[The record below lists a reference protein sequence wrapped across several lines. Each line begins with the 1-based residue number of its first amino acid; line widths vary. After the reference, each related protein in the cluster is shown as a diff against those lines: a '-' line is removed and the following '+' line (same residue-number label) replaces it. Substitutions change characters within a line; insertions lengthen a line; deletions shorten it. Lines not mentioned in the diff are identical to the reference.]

1 MPYPYAIRLKRNR
14 RTAMW
19 IVALV
24 LASLLLLLSLTLA
37 SVVLIGQTLC
47 ASRDNAELEQPSG
60 AVPQPPVPS
69 NVQDPWP
76 AWAITH

>member
-1 MPYPYAIRLKRNR
+1 MLAIRLKRNR

-24 LASLLLLLSLTLA
+24 LASLLLLLSLMLA
-37 SVVLIGQTLC
+37 SVLLIGQTLC
-47 ASRDNAELEQPSG
+47 ASRNTAELELPTG
-60 AVPQPPVPS
+60 AAPQPTVSS
-69 NVQDPWP
+69 NAQAPWP

>member
-1 MPYPYAIRLKRNR
+1 MLAIRLTRNR

-24 LASLLLLLSLTLA
+24 LASLLLLLSLMLA
-37 SVVLIGQTLC
+37 SVLLIGQTLC
-47 ASRDNAELEQPSG
+47 ASRNTAELELPTG
-60 AVPQPPVPS
+60 AAPQPTVSS
-69 NVQDPWP
+69 NAQDPWP